1 MRTIT
6 ITLEAELQ
14 FAAVAAACPPALPVP
29 QQASA
34 WRQVQQQEQSGRQT
48 GIGTGTSGVTGG
60 IARGTVG
67 GTTLAGAL
75 GASTALGAVKALSP
89 DFAGAVNSAKPAGLA
104 DTGRTDLYR
113 PFHTMSRR
121 DPRSWRP
128 PHSD

>member
-29 QQASA
+29 QHVSA
-34 WRQVQQQEQSGRQT
+34 WSPVQQKQSGTQAGT
-48 GIGTGTSGVTGG
+48 GTGTSGVTGG
-60 IARGTVG
+60 LGRGIALT
-67 GTTLAGAL
+67 GAL
-75 GASTALGAVKALSP
+75 GASAVLGAAKARSAE
-89 DFAGAVNSAKPAGLA
+89 FAGAGNIAEPGSLPAA
-104 DTGRTDLYR
+104 VKRTDLYR
-113 PFHTMSRR
+113 QYHTMSRR